1 MATKKNSGSG
11 AFRYAIEGE
20 MTIYRA
26 NELKQSL
33 MENIQQNR
41 ELEIDLSKV
50 SEIDSA
56 GLQLMVLAKLEASVH
71 NKQLRFENHSPAVME
86 ILDLSD
92 LTGFFGDP
100 VVITSQAA

>member
-1 MATKKNSGSG
+1 MASSRGKGSQS
-11 AFRYAIEGE
+11 RYAIEGE

-26 NELKQSL
+26 AELKQSL
-33 MENIQQNR
+33 IDHILQNQ
-41 ELEIDLSKV
+41 EIEIDLSQV

-56 GLQLMVLAKLEASVH
+56 GLQLLVLAKLEASVR

-92 LTGFFGDP
+92 LAGFFGDP